1 MQPVYDQVHFYKL
14 GRKEKAK
21 VTAKLQRL
29 LANEPRIKI
38 ALLFGSVTRR
48 EYVRD
53 IDLCISAITN
63 LGFKELLNLNAQIE
77 LELGLPVDLVEL
89 STLPPSL
96 KLRILREGIL
106 VKGTKTEQLN
116 LLSQT
121 GNIA

>member
-14 GRKEKAK
+14 ERKEKAK
-21 VTAKLQRL
+21 ITSKLGKL

-53 IDLCISAITN
+53 IDLCINAITN
-63 LGFKELLNLNAQIE
+63 LGLKELLNLNAQIE
-77 LELGLPVDLVEL
+77 LELGLPVDMVEL

-121 GNIA
+121 GNTA